1 MIKRSIHQ
9 VDKADTEQGEN
20 VEQLAHEM
28 AACEMKMIN
37 CECKLCNLLRIDAI
51 VLDAYVNANVLEA
64 RQQTV
69 KTCNILECVNVIYL
83 LFL

>member
-1 MIKRSIHQ
+1 MSKRSIHQ

-37 CECKLCNLLRIDAI
+37 CECKLYNLLRIDAI

-64 RQQTV
+64 RQTV
-69 KTCNILECVNVIYL
+69 KTCNILGCVNVIYL